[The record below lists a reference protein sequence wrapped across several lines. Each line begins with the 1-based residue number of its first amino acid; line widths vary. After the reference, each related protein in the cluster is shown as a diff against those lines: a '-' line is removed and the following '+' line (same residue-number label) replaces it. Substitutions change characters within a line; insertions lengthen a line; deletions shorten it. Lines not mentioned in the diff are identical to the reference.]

1 MINNKKNMKK
11 LYTCPEI
18 RIHVIDAEELLDT
31 IRGSKTI
38 QVLDKEDKKDQ
49 IEYDNDKY
57 KDDSWHSD
65 FEIE

>member
-1 MINNKKNMKK
+1 MKK

>member
-1 MINNKKNMKK
+1 MKK
-11 LYTCPEI
+11 MYTCPEI

-31 IRGSKTI
+31 IGASKTI

-49 IEYDNDKY
+49 IEYDNEKY
-57 KDDSWHSD
+57 NDNTWHSD